1 MKASQRE
8 IAMIRIRGDRA
19 CFWAVMG
26 AHWAEQQL
34 DLPSGP
40 EARPQAGNN
49 AESRLRKSPLG
60 MPPRSSP

>member
-8 IAMIRIRGDRA
+8 IAMIRIRGDQA

-34 DLPSGP
+34 NLPSGS
-40 EARPQAGNN
+40 EARPQLGNSADN
-49 AESRLRKSPLG
+49 RLRKSPLG

>member
-1 MKASQRE
+1 MQSCQRE

-34 DLPSGP
+34 DLPNGQDNQ
-40 EARPQAGNN
+40 PQPGNS
-49 AESRLRKSPLG
+49 AERRLRKSPLG